1 MLILR
6 AYKFQSTVPLRAK
19 YCLKET
25 LRDSVVRFFD
35 PGFFFFFK
43 QPNNYVFIVKQPTPV
58 VVMGS

>member
-25 LRDSVVRFFD
+25 LRDSVVRFLT
-35 PGFFFFFK
+35 PFFFFFK